1 MPNYEQPSV
10 VEVEFSSVDRSTKQ
24 AKPTKLDQNKVFNIV
39 GVIIVALNI
48 TNLILYYTLIKPQ

>member
-10 VEVEFSSVDRSTKQ
+10 VEVEFSSVDRSAKQ